1 MPMIPTNENKR
12 APIEIGDRPLR
23 RDPPP
28 ADNPEH
34 RGNFM
39 SKNTIAYL
47 INQYPKV
54 SHTFIRRE
62 IAALEREGFEIMRI
76 ALRGWNDGAV
86 VDPEDLRERAR
97 TRYVLKGGVLRLLSA
112 TLSVAVRNPRR
123 FAAALWVALCFTRRS
138 YRPAV
143 LHIVT
148 LAEACQ
154 LLTWL
159 SDGRVSHVHA
169 HFGGNSA
176 EVVLYAHLLSG
187 LSYSFTVHGPDEFDG
202 PSFIRLPEKVRNARF
217 VVAIS
222 SFTRGQLF
230 RWVDKAHWSKIKVV
244 HCGLDKSFLD
254 AARPLAASCTR
265 LICVGRLCAQ
275 KGQLLLLSA
284 ASLLVREGVRFDLVL
299 AGDGEMRAELEK
311 SIGAQGLSA
320 FVRITGWLSNNQVRD
335 EILAA
340 RALVLPSFAEG
351 LPVAIMEAMALQ
363 RPVLAPYVGGIPEL
377 VTHGKEGWLFPA
389 GSVNELAAAMRECIE
404 APVSEIAHRGAQ
416 ARERVLTRHDID
428 KEAKLLAE
436 LFRESTRES

>member
-1 MPMIPTNENKR
+1 
-12 APIEIGDRPLR
+12 
-23 RDPPP
+23 
-28 ADNPEH
+28 
-34 RGNFM
+34 
-39 SKNTIAYL
+39 
-47 INQYPKV
+47 
-54 SHTFIRRE
+54 
-62 IAALEREGFEIMRI
+62 
-76 ALRGWNDGAV
+76 
-86 VDPEDLRERAR
+86 
-97 TRYVLKGGVLRLLSA
+97 
-112 TLSVAVRNPRR
+112 
-123 FAAALWVALCFTRRS
+123 
-138 YRPAV
+138 
-143 LHIVT
+143 
-148 LAEACQ
+148 
-154 LLTWL
+154 
-159 SDGRVSHVHA
+159 
-169 HFGGNSA
+169 
-176 EVVLYAHLLSG
+176 VVLYAHLLSG

-202 PSFIRLPEKVRNARF
+202 PSFIRLPEKVGNARF

-254 AARPLAASCTR
+254 ASPPLAASCKR
-265 LICVGRLCAQ
+265 LICVGRLCAP
-275 KGQLLLLSA
+275 
-284 ASLLVREGVRFDLVL
+284 
-299 AGDGEMRAELEK
+299 
-311 SIGAQGLSA
+311 QGLSA

-363 RPVLAPYVGGIPEL
+363 RPVLAPYIGGIPEL

-428 KEAKLLAE
+428 KEAKLLAD